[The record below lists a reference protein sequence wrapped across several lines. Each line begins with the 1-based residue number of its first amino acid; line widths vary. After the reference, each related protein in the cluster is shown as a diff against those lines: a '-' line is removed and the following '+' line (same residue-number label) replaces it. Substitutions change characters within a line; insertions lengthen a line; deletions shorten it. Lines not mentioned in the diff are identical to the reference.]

1 MSVDEINS
9 ELRNRKIFGGKDVS
23 KEIPELGQ
31 CALYCVTEIH
41 TDEDIDKLVNNLKE
55 IVS

>member
-1 MSVDEINS
+1 MCTICVVVDGTPQ
-9 ELRNRKIFGGKDVS
+9 IFGGKDVS

-31 CALYCVTEIH
+31 CALYCVTEVH
-41 TDEDIDKLVNNLKE
+41 TDEDIDKLVYNLKE